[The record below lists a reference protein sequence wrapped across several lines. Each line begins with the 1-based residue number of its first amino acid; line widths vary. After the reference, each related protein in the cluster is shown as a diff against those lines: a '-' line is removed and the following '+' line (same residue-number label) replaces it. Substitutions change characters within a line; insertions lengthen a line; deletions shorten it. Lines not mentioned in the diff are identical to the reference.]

1 MNTKTTLAAALAS
14 MLAMAASMPMAIAA
28 TATAPAKAPALHVQ
42 EHGGAGRPL
51 ILVPGLG
58 GGAWVWAG
66 LLPHLQ
72 AHHQVYVVTLP
83 GFDGTAAPAG
93 GNFTQQAED
102 ALADLIRTRHLAKP
116 VLVGHSLGGTVSL
129 KLASDHPELVGG
141 VVAVDGL
148 PVFPGTENLPAEQRP
163 AMAAAMQARMQGL
176 TPAQFEAQQVGFM
189 QSMGVLDPAQAVR
202 YGKRNAASDPKVVAQ
217 YMAEDLALDFR
228 DALAHANV
236 PLLEISPYN
245 PPDFASGP
253 QAMSEQ
259 QKADYYRSLLA
270 KAPQV
275 KVVSIAPARHF
286 VMFDQKE
293 KLEVALDDFLARLPS
308 PTAEH

>member
-1 MNTKTTLAAALAS
+1 MNTRTKLATVLASLLALAASGAPSVQAKT
-14 MLAMAASMPMAIAA
+14 AIATPSA
-28 TATAPAKAPALHVQ
+28 ALHVQ
-42 EHGGAGRPL
+42 QHGDSGRPV

-72 AHHQVYVVTLP
+72 ADHRVYVVTLP
-83 GFDGTAAPAG
+83 GFDGTVAPAG

-102 ALADLIRTRHLAKP
+102 ALVDLIRTRHLAKP
-116 VLVGHSLGGTVSL
+116 VLVGHSLGGTLSL

-148 PVFPGTENLPAEQRP
+148 PVFPGTENMTAAQRP

-189 QSMGVLDPAQAVR
+189 QAMGVIDPKQAER
-202 YGKRNAASDPKVVAQ
+202 YGKRNAASDPKAVAQ
-217 YMAEDLALDFR
+217 YMAEDLTLDFR
-228 DALAHANV
+228 DALAHASV

-245 PPDFASGP
+245 APDYASGAM
-253 QAMSEQ
+253 AMSEQ

-270 KAPQV
+270 KAPQL

-286 VMFDQKE
+286 VMFDQPE
-293 KLEVALDDFLARLPS
+293 KLEAALDDFMARLPP
-308 PTAEH
+308 PTTER